1 MFILNNSSK
10 AIRLD
15 NHPIASI
22 DFKMGKIRIVLY
34 TFLAIAAGGVLSLVL
49 LNQFYQSAPK
59 VPAVPPMQST
69 PKKELFKT
77 KVHLYFA
84 DKEKPFLIAEER
96 DLLHAEDA
104 VSIAKKIV
112 SALSE
117 GPRQELMRTLPP
129 ETVLRALFIDQ
140 NKTAYVDFDESL
152 KENHPGG
159 SWAEILTIYAIVNS
173 LVLNIPEIETVKI
186 LFDGRE
192 SMTIC
197 GHMDLRFPMK
207 ANMLLVR

>member
-1 MFILNNSSK
+1 M
-10 AIRLD
+10 D
-15 NHPIASI
+15 NRPVVSI
-22 DFKMGKIRIVLY
+22 DFKMSKIRILLY
-34 TFLAIAAGGVLSLVL
+34 TFLAIAAGGALSLVL
-49 LNQFYQSAPK
+49 LNQFYKSAPNSPAAHQLQSA
-59 VPAVPPMQST
+59 

-77 KVHLYFA
+77 RAHLYFA

-104 VSIAKKIV
+104 ISFAKMIV
-112 SALSE
+112 TALSE
-117 GPRQELMRTLPP
+117 GPRQDLMRTLPP

-140 NKTAYVDFDESL
+140 NKTAYVDLNESL

-159 SWAEILTIYAIVNS
+159 SLAEILTIYAIVNS

-192 SMTIC
+192 SMTLC

>member
-1 MFILNNSSK
+1 
-10 AIRLD
+10 
-15 NHPIASI
+15 
-22 DFKMGKIRIVLY
+22 MGKIRILLY
-34 TFLAIAAGGVLSLVL
+34 TFLAIAAGGALSLLL
-49 LNQFYQSAPK
+49 LNQFYNSVPK
-59 VPAVPPMQST
+59 SPVVHPLLST
-69 PKKELFKT
+69 PQKELFKT
-77 KVHLYFA
+77 TAHLYFA

-104 VSIAKKIV
+104 VSFAKMIV
-112 SALSE
+112 TALSE
-117 GPRQELMRTLPP
+117 GPRQELMRTLPS

-140 NKTAYVDFDESL
+140 NKTAYVDFNESL

-159 SWAEILTIYAIVNS
+159 SHAEILTIYAIVNS
-173 LVLNIPEIETVKI
+173 LVLNIPGIETAKI

-192 SMTIC
+192 SMTLS

>member
-1 MFILNNSSK
+1 M
-10 AIRLD
+10 D
-15 NHPIASI
+15 NRPVASI
-22 DFKMGKIRIVLY
+22 DFKMGKIRILLY
-34 TFLAIAAGGVLSLVL
+34 TFLAIAAGGALSLLL
-49 LNQFYQSAPK
+49 LNQFYKSAPK
-59 VPAVPPMQST
+59 SPSAHSLQSVH
-69 PKKELFKT
+69 KKNLIET

-96 DLLHAEDA
+96 NLLHAEDA
-104 VSIAKKIV
+104 ISFARMIV
-112 SALSE
+112 TALSE

-140 NKTAYVDFDESL
+140 HKTAYVDFNESL

-159 SWAEILTIYAIVNS
+159 SQAEILTIYAIVNS

-186 LFDGRE
+186 LLDGRE
-192 SMTIC
+192 SMTLC

>member
-1 MFILNNSSK
+1 M
-10 AIRLD
+10 D
-15 NHPIASI
+15 NQPVASTN
-22 DFKMGKIRIVLY
+22 FKMGKLRTLLY
-34 TFLAIAAGGVLSLVL
+34 AFLAIAAGGALSLVL
-49 LNQFYQSAPK
+49 LNQFYKSAPK
-59 VPAVPPMQST
+59 FPAAHPLQST
-69 PKKELFKT
+69 PKKEFFKT
-77 KVHLYFA
+77 RAHLYFA

-96 DLLHAEDA
+96 DLLRAED
-104 VSIAKKIV
+104 VISFAKVIV
-112 SALSE
+112 TALSD

-140 NKTAYVDFDESL
+140 NKTAYVDFNESL

-159 SWAEILTIYAIVNS
+159 SQAEILTIYAIVNS
-173 LVLNIPEIETVKI
+173 LVLNIPEIETVKF

-192 SMTIC
+192 SMTLC